1 MCHGFSA
8 AVGKA
13 GALVAGVVFA
23 MVDNRVKFWISAF
36 CGLAGGLTACWVSGV
51 RLTPLSE
58 GVGCAVSSSGSVP
71 SAVWPVSG

>member
-36 CGLAGGLTACWVSGV
+36 CGLAGEWVALRPLAMCTICKQQPDRLCESGH
-51 RLTPLSE
+51 RARPGPST
-58 GVGCAVSSSGSVP
+58 SSH
-71 SAVWPVSG
+71 